1 MNMNKQE
8 KLALEADGAL
18 LGCAVIWGGGFV
30 AAKIALA
37 SISPLYVLAL
47 RVLGAGLLLA
57 ALFWKRMKLLDKET
71 IKVGALLGSVLLV
84 GQALQ
89 IVGLQYTQ
97 PGKQGFLMAS
107 YTLLIPFVSWIIL
120 KRRPQAPAIIAGIV
134 MLAGIGCLSLGKG
147 MSIALGDGLSIT
159 SAVVFAVQ
167 MVLIS
172 VMVRKYDPLQLS
184 VLQLIFAGVIA
195 LVLAVVFEP
204 PIAQVSQESAW
215 AVAYLLLINTAVA
228 SSVQNVAQKYTSA
241 THSSIILSLESLFSL
256 IFSILLLNEV
266 FTAKMVVG
274 VVLIMIA
281 LAVSKLEK
289 VVT

>member
-1 MNMNKQE
+1 M
-8 KLALEADGAL
+8 ALKADGAL

-30 AAKIALA
+30 AAKMALDTIA
-37 SISPLYVLAL
+37 PLYVLAL

-57 ALFWKRMKLLDKET
+57 ALFWKRMKLVNRET
-71 IKVGALLGSVLLV
+71 VKVGALLGLVLLV

-89 IVGLQYTQ
+89 IVGLQFTQ
-97 PGKQGFLMAS
+97 PGKQGFLVAS

-120 KRRPQAPAIIAGIV
+120 KRRPQPAAIIAGVV
-134 MLAGIGCLSLGKG
+134 MLSGIGCLSLGKG
-147 MSIALGDGLSIT
+147 MVIAFGDGLSIL

-172 VMVRKYDPLQLS
+172 MMVRKYDPLQLS
-184 VLQLIFAGVIA
+184 VLQLIFAGVTA
-195 LVLAVVFEP
+195 LLLALFFEP
-204 PIAQVSQESAW
+204 PIAEVSPQSAW

-256 IFSILLLNEV
+256 VFSILLLGEV

-274 VVLIMIA
+274 IVLIMAA
-281 LAVSKLEK
+281 LLVSKLEK
-289 VVT
+289 AVA

>member
-1 MNMNKQE
+1 
-8 KLALEADGAL
+8 
-18 LGCAVIWGGGFV
+18 
-30 AAKIALA
+30 
-37 SISPLYVLAL
+37 
-47 RVLGAGLLLA
+47 
-57 ALFWKRMKLLDKET
+57 
-71 IKVGALLGSVLLV
+71 
-84 GQALQ
+84 
-89 IVGLQYTQ
+89 
-97 PGKQGFLMAS
+97 
-107 YTLLIPFVSWIIL
+107 
-120 KRRPQAPAIIAGIV
+120 
-134 MLAGIGCLSLGKG
+134 